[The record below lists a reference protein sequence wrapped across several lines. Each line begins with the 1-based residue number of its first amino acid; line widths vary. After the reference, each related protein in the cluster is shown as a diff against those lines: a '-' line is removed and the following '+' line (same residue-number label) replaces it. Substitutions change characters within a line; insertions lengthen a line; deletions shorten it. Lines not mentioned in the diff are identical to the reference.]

1 MQDKSTPPAKI
12 GLEANQR
19 KDSTTEGKK
28 RREAP
33 GKTSKYRSSLT
44 AD

>member
-1 MQDKSTPPAKI
+1 MQDKSTPPASI

-19 KDSTTEGKK
+19 KESTTEEES

-33 GKTSKYRSSLT
+33 GETSKS
-44 AD
+44 AKPHG